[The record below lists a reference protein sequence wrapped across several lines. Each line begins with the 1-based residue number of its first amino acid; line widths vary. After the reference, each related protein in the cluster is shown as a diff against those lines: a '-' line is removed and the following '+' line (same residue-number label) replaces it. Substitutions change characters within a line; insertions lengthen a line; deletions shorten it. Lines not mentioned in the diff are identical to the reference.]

1 MALYINGRSVNPIV
15 QFLVTA
21 LVVAGMIGL
30 GILLLP
36 FIGGI
41 LLFLLICFLGLVAY
55 GWYWRWRHGDPLEAL
70 RRRMA
75 QQMRGEEE
83 AEDRAAAAA
92 AAEERTTGMR
102 PGDRARA
109 GVRRTVVVEDAEVV
123 EEIRRRP

>member
-21 LVVAGMIGL
+21 LVAAGMIGL

-41 LLFLLICFLGLVAY
+41 LLFLLICFLGLIAY

-70 RRRMA
+70 RRKMT
-75 QQMRGEEE
+75 QQMRGEED
-83 AEDRAAAAA
+83 AEDRAAEAAM
-92 AAEERTTGMR
+92 EEKTTGMR

>member
-1 MALYINGRSVNPIV
+1 MVLYINGRSVNPIV
-15 QFLVTA
+15 QFIVTA
-21 LVVAGMIGL
+21 LVAAGMVGL

-41 LLFLLICFLGLVAY
+41 LLFLLLCFLGLIAY

-70 RRRMA
+70 RRKMA
-75 QQMRGEEE
+75 QQMRGEED
-83 AEDRAAAAA
+83 AEDRAAEAAM
-92 AAEERTTGMR
+92 EEKTTGMR

>member
-15 QFLVTA
+15 QFIVTA
-21 LVVAGMIGL
+21 LVAAGMVGL

-41 LLFLLICFLGLVAY
+41 LLFLLLCFLGLIAY
-55 GWYWRWRHGDPLEAL
+55 GWYWRWRHGDPIDAL
-70 RRRMA
+70 RRKMA
-75 QQMRGEEE
+75 QQMRGEED
-83 AEDRAAAAA
+83 AADRAAEAAM
-92 AAEERTTGMR
+92 EEKTTGMR

>member
-15 QFLVTA
+15 QFIVTA
-21 LVVAGMIGL
+21 LVAAGMIGL

-41 LLFLLICFLGLVAY
+41 LLFLLICFLGLIAY
-55 GWYWRWRHGDPLEAL
+55 GWYWRWRHGDPLDAL

-92 AAEERTTGMR
+92 EERTSSMR